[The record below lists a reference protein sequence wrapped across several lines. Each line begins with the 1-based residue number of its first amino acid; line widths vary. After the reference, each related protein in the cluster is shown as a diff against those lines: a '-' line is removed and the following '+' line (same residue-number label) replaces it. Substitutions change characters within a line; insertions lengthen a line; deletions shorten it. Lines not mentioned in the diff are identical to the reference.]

1 MEITDMMPL
10 RKITPSN
17 ISPWEGTPVEGSRYT
32 AEQLRMMKAER
43 PDWTRFTD
51 RPVTLRGEPTS
62 RWEPPVTIVAPC
74 PIIAWTKNRT
84 RVLIITPAGFKQWA
98 DATRDF
104 IDRRS

>member
-1 MEITDMMPL
+1 M

-32 AEQLRMMKAER
+32 AEQVRVMKAER
-43 PDWTRFTD
+43 SQWTSFTD
-51 RPVTLRGEPTS
+51 RPVTLHAARTGL
-62 RWEPPVTIVAPC
+62 WEPDPRPIVAPC

-84 RVLIITPAGFKQWA
+84 RVLIITPAGFKQWI

-104 IDRRS
+104 IDRKP